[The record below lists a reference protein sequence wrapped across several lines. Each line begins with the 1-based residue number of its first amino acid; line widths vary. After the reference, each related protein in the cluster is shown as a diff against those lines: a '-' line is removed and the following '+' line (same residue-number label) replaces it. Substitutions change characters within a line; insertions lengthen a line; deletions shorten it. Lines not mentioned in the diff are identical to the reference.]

1 MTEPAAETVGGP
13 PPAPTHRPMTVAQKI
28 IARAAGRD
36 HVSPDEVLWVD
47 VDLAMM
53 HDSSGPRRIW
63 PAMERFGVGVWDP
76 DRIVLVC
83 DHYVPANNVAAA
95 EILQTTREFAAAF
108 GIERFHEAQGIAH
121 TLMVEKGYARPG
133 MLYAGSDSH
142 TCTAGVMGCLALGV
156 GSTDILGVVTTGRTW
171 LRVPHTIKVIVD
183 GRLADGVTAKDL
195 ILTIIGD
202 RGMDGALYRVLEFGG
217 SAIDAMSVQ
226 ERSVLTN
233 MCAEIGAKT
242 GVVPADAVTV
252 DHLAALGI
260 EAGEGPF
267 SDPDATF
274 SDVWRYDAAAIE
286 PVVARPNRHDD
297 VAAIS
302 GLGEP
307 VVGRAYVGS
316 CTGAKYE
323 DLAMAA
329 RVLDGRKVADGVVL
343 QVAPASRAA
352 LQEAMADGTAQTLME
367 AGAHILSTGCGA
379 CPGIGAGILAAGEV
393 AISTTNRNFRGRMG
407 SPDSSLYLA
416 SPYAVAAAAA
426 AGRIV
431 DPREFLVATDET
443 EPVGVEGRR

>member
-1 MTEPAAETVGGP
+1 MGMTL
-13 PPAPTHRPMTVAQKI
+13 AQKI
-28 IARAAGRD
+28 IARAAGRES
-36 HVSPDEVLWVD
+36 VEPDEVLWVD

-63 PAMERFGVGVWDP
+63 PALEKLGVDLWDR

-83 DHYVPANNVAAA
+83 DHYVPANTVAAA
-95 EILQTTREFAAAF
+95 EILQTTRNFAKAF

-121 TLMVEKGYARPG
+121 TLMVEKGYAQPG
-133 MLYAGSDSH
+133 MLYVASDSH

-171 LRVPHTIKVIVD
+171 LRVPHTIRVQVD
-183 GRLADGVTAKDL
+183 GVLRPGVTAKDL

-202 RGMDGALYRVLEFGG
+202 KGMDGGLYQVLEFVGT
-217 SAIDAMSVQ
+217 AIDAMSVQ

-242 GVVPADAVTV
+242 GVVPADQVTV

-260 EAGEGPF
+260 DAEEGPM
-267 SDPDATF
+267 SDPDAEYSQT
-274 SDVWRYDAAAIE
+274 WLYDADMIE

-297 VAAIS
+297 VVAIS
-302 GLGEP
+302 SLGEP
-307 VVGRAYVGS
+307 VVSRAYIGS

-329 RVLDGRKVADGVVL
+329 EVLRGRQVADGVVL
-343 QVAPASRAA
+343 HVAPASRAA
-352 LQEAMADGTAQTLME
+352 LQQAMADGTAQALME
-367 AGAHILSTGCGA
+367 AGAHLLSTGCGA

-393 AISTTNRNFRGRMG
+393 SISTTNRNFKGRMG
-407 SPDSSLYLA
+407 SPDSSLYLG
-416 SPYAVAAAAA
+416 SPYSVAAAAV
-426 AGRIV
+426 AGRII
-431 DPREFLVATDET
+431 DARDLIGTAT
-443 EPVGVEGRR
+443 

>member
-1 MTEPAAETVGGP
+1 MTRPAAS
-13 PPAPTHRPMTVAQKI
+13 PTASGMTVAQKI

-36 HVSPDEVLWVD
+36 HVGVDEVLWVD
-47 VDLAMM
+47 VDVAMM

-83 DHYVPANNVAAA
+83 DHYVPANNVSAA
-95 EILQTTREFAAAF
+95 EILQTTRSFATAF

-133 MLYAGSDSH
+133 MLYTGSDSH

-171 LRVPHTIKVIVD
+171 LRVPHTISVVID
-183 GRLADGVTAKDL
+183 GSLPDGVTAKDL

-202 RGMDGALYRVLEFGG
+202 RGMDGALYKVLEFSG
-217 SAIDAMSVQ
+217 STVDMMSVQ

-242 GVVPADAVTV
+242 GVIPADSVTV
-252 DHLAALGI
+252 EHLAALGI
-260 EAGEGPF
+260 SAEEGPV
-267 SDPDATF
+267 SDADAMF
-274 SDVWRYDAAAIE
+274 SDVWRYDAASIE
-286 PVVARPNRHDD
+286 PVVARPDRHDD
-297 VAAIS
+297 VVAIS
-302 GLGEP
+302 ELEEP
-307 VVGRAYVGS
+307 AIGRAYIGS

-329 RVLDGRKVADGVVL
+329 RVLHGRRVADGVVL

-352 LQEAMADGTAQTLME
+352 LQQAMTDGTAATLME

-407 SPDSSLYLA
+407 SPESSLYLA
-416 SPYAVAAAAA
+416 SPYAVAAAAV

-431 DPREFLVATDET
+431 DPRELLTGDHV
-443 EPVGVEGRR
+443 EPVGTGGHDE